1 MTADPV
7 TTAHA
12 ATAGKTADPVNPVN
26 RANRANL
33 KFKNPSTNSKE
44 LFRPKAS

>member
-1 MTADPV
+1 MTASPV

-12 ATAGKTADPVNPVN
+12 VTAGKTADPVNL
-26 RANRANL
+26 ANRANL

>member
-1 MTADPV
+1 VDPV

-12 ATAGKTADPVNPVN
+12 ATAGKTADLVNPVSH
-26 RANRANL
+26 ANRANP

-44 LFRPKAS
+44 LFRPKAW

>member
-1 MTADPV
+1 VDPV

-12 ATAGKTADPVNPVN
+12 ATAGKTADPVNH
-26 RANRANL
+26 ANHANLANL

-44 LFRPKAS
+44 LFRPKAW

>member
-1 MTADPV
+1 
-7 TTAHA
+7 
-12 ATAGKTADPVNPVN
+12 VNPVSHAN
-26 RANRANL
+26 RANR